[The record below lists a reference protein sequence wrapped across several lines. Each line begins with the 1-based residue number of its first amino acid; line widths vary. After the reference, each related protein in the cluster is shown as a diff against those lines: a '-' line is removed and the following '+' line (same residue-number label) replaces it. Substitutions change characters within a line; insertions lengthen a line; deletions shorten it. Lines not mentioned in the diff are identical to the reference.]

1 MIYLIIAVITGG
13 CKMDKLFTIGYEG
26 ADLKEFLTV
35 LKNAGTDVLL
45 DVRELP
51 MSRRKGF
58 SKNALKAALAEVG
71 IDYRHEKR
79 LGSPKDVCRLA
90 VTSLG
95 PLTGWHNYN
104 PSTRACAEVIC
115 EPQHTFNLRSQ
126 LCTREQFS
134 PHVDRGFDRPAPSHA

>member
-1 MIYLIIAVITGG
+1 
-13 CKMDKLFTIGYEG
+13 MDKLFTIGYEG

-79 LGSPKDVCRLA
+79 LGSPKDVRHRLRENWDYNRFFNDFNQHLRKQMA
-90 VTSLG
+90 LLDQLTEE
-95 PLTGWHNYN
+95 LTGNVALMCYEKDHTTCHR
-104 PSTRACAEVIC
+104 SSVGDMFARKLDL
-115 EPQHTFNLRSQ
+115 EPIHLS
-126 LCTREQFS
+126 
-134 PHVDRGFDRPAPSHA
+134 V